1 MAQASVIGVAMMETY
16 ASTAW
21 VRASMPVAA
30 VSAGGMPTISS
41 GSLMAMFG
49 VQRQSTIAIFT
60 WVSVLVM
67 MQKRVISLAVPAVV
81 LMARKGG
88 IGLVDLVDPFVV
100 ADVAA
105 VADDHADPLAA
116 VMGAAAAEGDD
127 AVALVVLVNLDAGM
141 DVRVGRVRLGAVE
154 DDRLERRPLPP
165 GP

>member
-1 MAQASVIGVAMMETY
+1 MRRMAWRAQASVIGVAMVETY

-30 VSAGGMPTISS
+30 VREGGMATMRT

-88 IGLVDLVDPFVV
+88 IGLVDLLTPSKSRMLPPLPMTRPT
-100 ADVAA
+100 
-105 VADDHADPLAA
+105 PLAQSW
-116 VMGAAAAEGDD
+116 E
-127 AVALVVLVNLDAGM
+127 
-141 DVRVGRVRLGAVE
+141 
-154 DDRLERRPLPP
+154 LPP
-165 GP
+165 PSDT